1 MKKSTLALAVAAACQ
16 LAGTVQAQE
25 TTDNSSF
32 ELDPVIVN
40 DVFETRIGINPNF
53 AVPDEYNQ
61 VSPTSSD
68 GGDFLRQINGVSG
81 SRFGGRGIEPIIR
94 GQAQTRLNVLLDGA
108 YLHGGCPNRMDP
120 PTSWAALETY
130 EEVIVIKG
138 VQTLVYGGGGS
149 GGTVLFNRDSRLL
162 ASEQHGFHGRVSG
175 MATDNGIQGD
185 IAADVIG
192 SNDKGYLRGLA
203 QYKTADNYE
212 DGDGVEVRSSFDHK
226 QGGIIAGLT
235 PTADRLFE
243 FSYEKNE
250 FSDVLYPGSG
260 MDSPQ
265 EDADIYRFKYADKPA
280 NSWLNN
286 IKVEAYAS
294 NVNHLMDNY
303 SLRTPPTY
311 PPSSPM
317 AGKTMLRAT
326 PTTSDTA
333 GGMAI
338 LTSVTGNTS
347 WNYGLNIINND
358 RNAVLNNMDSGTAK
372 SISFLWP
379 GVTIDQAGLFGE
391 AVTTIADK
399 QRLKYGLRVD
409 YVQASADKTSEKPQA
424 GPKTADQL
432 YQMYYGVK
440 ASDQTETN
448 VGGLFRYEKDFN
460 KDMVFFAGL
469 SRSVRTADATERY
482 MNKFAMSPVLQW
494 VGNPDI
500 KPEQHHQIDLGIG
513 QANQRVNWNGVLFYD
528 DVTDYILRDTA
539 RGQSGVLLANG
550 ADIYRNVDAVLWGTE
565 VDATWALTK
574 SLDLSGAL
582 AYVKATNTTDSDR
595 PIAQTPPLN
604 GVVSLNYSVPRW
616 GAGGRVRF
624 AAEQDRIDEFSKQEV
639 GETPSYAVLDLYG
652 NYRFNDAFNFRLGV
666 DNAFDETYAEHVSRS
681 NLMDPF
687 AVRVNEPGRTFWA
700 RLDATF

>member
-1 MKKSTLALAVAAACQ
+1 VKKSTLALAVAAACQ

-25 TTDNSSF
+25 TTGNTSY
-32 ELDPVIVN
+32 ELDPVIVR

-61 VSPTSSD
+61 VSPTSAD
-68 GGDFLRQINGVSG
+68 GGEFLRQINGVSG
-81 SRFGGRGIEPIIR
+81 SRFGGRGIDPIIR

-108 YLHGGCPNRMDP
+108 YIHGGCPNRMDP

-130 EEVIVIKG
+130 EEVVVIKG

-162 ASEQHGFHGRVSG
+162 ASEQDGFHGRVSG
-175 MATDNGIQGD
+175 TATDNGIKGD
-185 IAADVIG
+185 LAADVMG
-192 SNDKGYLRGLA
+192 SNDTGYLRGIA
-203 QYKTADNYE
+203 QVKSADNYK

-226 QGGIIAGLT
+226 QAGFIAGLT
-235 PTADRLFE
+235 PTKDRLFE
-243 FSYEKNE
+243 FSYERNE
-250 FSDVLYPGSG
+250 FSDALYPGAG
-260 MDSPQ
+260 MDSPE
-265 EDADIYRFKYADKPA
+265 EDSDIFRLKYADKPVD
-280 NSWLNN
+280 SWLND
-286 IKVEAYAS
+286 IKVDAYAS

-303 SLRTPPTY
+303 SLRTPPSY
-311 PPSSPM
+311 PASHPK
-317 AGKTMLRAT
+317 AGKPMLRAT

-333 GGMAI
+333 GGTVIM
-338 LTSVTGNTS
+338 TSRTGNTS
-347 WNYGLNIINND
+347 WNYGLNIQNND
-358 RNAVLNNMDSGTAK
+358 RDAVLNNMDSGTAK

-379 GVTIDQAGLFGE
+379 GAAINQSGLFGE
-391 AVTTIADK
+391 AETRIADK
-399 QRLKYGLRVD
+399 QRLKYGLRLD
-409 YVQASADKTSEKPQA
+409 YVQASADKVDDKPQA
-424 GPKTADQL
+424 GPKTANQM

-440 ASDQTETN
+440 ASDKTETN
-448 VGGLFRYEKDFN
+448 VGGLLRYELDFN
-460 KDMVFFAGL
+460 KDMVFFTGL

-482 MNKFAMSPVLQW
+482 MNKFAMMPVLQW

-500 KPEQHHQIDLGIG
+500 KPEKHHQIDLGIG
-513 QANQRVNWNGVLFYD
+513 QQNERVNWNGVVFYD
-528 DVTDYILRDTA
+528 DVSDYILRDTA
-539 RGQSGVLLANG
+539 RGQSGTTQSNG
-550 ADIYRNVDAVLWGTE
+550 ADIYRNVNAVLWGTE
-565 VDATWALTK
+565 VDASWALTR
-574 SLDLSGAL
+574 SWDLFGAL
-582 AYVKATNTTDSDR
+582 AYVNSTNTTDDDR

-604 GVVSLNYSVPRW
+604 GRVGLNYSVSRW
-616 GAGGRVRF
+616 GAGGRIRF

-652 NYRFNDAFNFRLGV
+652 NYRFNDAFNMRLGV